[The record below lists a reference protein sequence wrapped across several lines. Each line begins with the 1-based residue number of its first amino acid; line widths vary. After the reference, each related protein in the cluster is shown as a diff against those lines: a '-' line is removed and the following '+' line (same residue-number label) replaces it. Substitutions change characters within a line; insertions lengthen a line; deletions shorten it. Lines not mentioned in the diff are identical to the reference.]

1 MASAADV
8 LFAQLQ
14 VDENNKLLE
23 SARKASNSLNRR
35 RGKMGIG
42 RVLGAV
48 GGGLLGLALAPIS
61 GGASLYAAIGAGLGS
76 RIGSEAGQR
85 GAFGNASVS
94 DVEIGKL
101 NRDKAR
107 DMQSDIVEGERAL
120 NRSANVNMLSDAFSA
135 YTLAGTRFGQ
145 GAQQFAKNPVQFTK
159 TMFTDATAPNV
170 VPQQAL
176 QRPTYNFNNNQ
187 RLDFLNTAA
196 ENDALF
202 KQLNTAQARGLTGP
216 SNVVQQVGGNLDII
230 STPMFPAASDVTN
243 TYNAMNPANINSS
256 GVNFNPNQS
265 ILVEDLFNQFYG
277 GPR

>member
-23 SARKASNSLNRR
+23 SARKASSSLNRR

-42 RVLGAV
+42 RVLGAAA
-48 GGGLLGLALAPIS
+48 GGLLGLALAPVT

-135 YTLAGTRFGQ
+135 YTLAGTSFGQ
-145 GAQQFAKNPVQFTK
+145 GAQRFAKNPVQFTK
-159 TMFTDATAPNV
+159 NMFGQAQAPTAVIPNTV
-170 VPQQAL
+170 AMPNINPTPQVNRLGINVSQPLSRESFL
-176 QRPTYNFNNNQ
+176 Q
-187 RLDFLNTAA
+187 TAIA
-196 ENDALF
+196 NSPENLGQ
-202 KQLNTAQARGLTGP
+202 QLNPLELLQDTISTSLPADYGQMGPNFYGVPGLTSTTIP
-216 SNVVQQVGGNLDII
+216 SGRAISNLSRLSDYTNPFGG
-230 STPMFPAASDVTN
+230 F
-243 TYNAMNPANINSS
+243 
-256 GVNFNPNQS
+256 
-265 ILVEDLFNQFYG
+265 
-277 GPR
+277 